1 MTKEQIKTISPTANS
16 LSMIR
21 TSKSD
26 RQITGELFV
35 LDPNGQV
42 LFQCYTL
49 ELPWRDNQR
58 RISAIPEGRYP
69 VVPRQSAK
77 YGHHL
82 HILDVPGR
90 DLILIHQAN
99 YVTQLEGCI
108 AVGRSWFDL
117 NKDGL
122 MDVTDSIKTKN
133 RLLEFITEPT
143 LIIIS

>member
-1 MTKEQIKTISPTANS
+1 MEQIKHISPTANS

-21 TSKSD
+21 TNIGDK
-26 RQITGELFV
+26 QITGELFV

-49 ELPWRDNQR
+49 ELPWVFNQR
-58 RISAIPEGRYP
+58 QVSAIPAGRYP
-69 VVPRQSAK
+69 VVPRYSKK

-82 HILDVPGR
+82 HIQEVPGR

-99 YVTQLEGCI
+99 YVHQLQGCI
-108 AVGRSWFDL
+108 AVGKAWFDL

-122 MDVTDSIKTKN
+122 VDVTDSVKTKN
-133 RLLEFITEPT
+133 RLLEYITEPSQ
-143 LIIIS
+143 IIIS